1 MTERLATYRLQFR
14 DGMDFDRAAAL
25 VPYLADLGI
34 SHLYASPVFKARSGS
49 THGYDVTDHG
59 MMDPVLGGEDGWDRL
74 TAALRR
80 HGLGLLLDI
89 VPNHMAVSTENPW
102 WDDVLTWGRDSRW
115 AAHFDI
121 DWSAGPLLLPVLGEP
136 YGEALAAGA
145 FELRVVRQRGSL
157 EYGYHDHALPLTPPS
172 YAAVLGAA
180 APELARLFATAGPDA
195 GAATAM
201 AALRA
206 ALADVA
212 TRGPIEDTV
221 AAVNADAER
230 LHALHEA
237 QPWRLGHWRLARE
250 MLPYRRFFEISDL
263 VGVRVEDPAV
273 FKDVHARALAMLADG
288 TVDGLRI
295 DHIDGLADP
304 KGYLEA
310 LRDAAGA
317 PYVVVEKILMPGETL
332 PAEWPTAG
340 TTGYELGRLLCAVQ
354 IDPAS
359 RQAMTEAWTGFTG
372 ESPDFTAA
380 VAGAKRRILV
390 VNLAGELEG
399 LVGLAHRIAAAH
411 RATRDLGRDSL
422 RTALVELLVE
432 LPVYRSY
439 ADAAGCSAD
448 DAGMLAAAA
457 ERAGNHPFI
466 EDRRPLDFLI
476 GLVAGTV
483 ETAADAPRAEFVRR
497 FQQASG
503 PAMAKAVEDTTFYRF
518 NRLIALNEVGSE
530 PEPFGMSVADFH
542 AEVAERLRTQQHALS
557 ATATHDTKRGE
568 DARLRIAM
576 IAQQPERWRDD
587 VGRWHAATADL
598 RTTGPG
604 GAPMP
609 DPNDEWLFYQSLLG
623 AWPEDF
629 EPGDQAARDALSR
642 RLEAFMVK
650 ALREAK
656 RHTTWTAPDAGYEEA
671 TSRFV
676 RGVLGRRDLL
686 ADMGAA
692 FAPLIAAGAVASL
705 AQLAL
710 KLTLPGIPDI
720 YQGTELWDLS
730 LVDPDNRRPVD
741 FESRSRILA
750 ELPSM
755 TPARPVDRW
764 RDGAPKLWLLHR
776 LLALRRAA
784 PALFRDGGYQP
795 VEVSGPAAGHLLA
808 FARHSAAAA
817 VIVVVPR
824 LPLRI
829 LREPSGP
836 ALSPAAIAGTRLGL
850 PDGLPRAALRD
861 WLGET
866 SVVAVDGQLDP
877 SESLHAFPVAVYVAG
892 DGVETLLRAATGP
905 LPPAFAEATSS

>member
-25 VPYLADLGI
+25 VPYFAELGI
-34 SHLYASPVFKARSGS
+34 SHLYASPAFKARSGS
-49 THGYDVTDHG
+49 THGYDVADHRE
-59 MMDPVLGGEDGWDRL
+59 MDSVLGGEDGWDRL

-115 AAHFDI
+115 AGHFDI

-145 FELRVVRQRGSL
+145 FELRVDRARGSL
-157 EYGYHDHALPLTPPS
+157 AFGYHDHSLPLTPPS

-180 APELARLFATAGPDA
+180 APELARQFATAGPDD

-201 AALRA
+201 AAQRA

-212 TRGPIEDTV
+212 TRRPIEDAV

-230 LHALHEA
+230 LHAVHEA

-273 FKDVHARALAMLADG
+273 FRDVHARALAMLADG
-288 TVDGLRI
+288 TIDGLRI

-304 KGYLEA
+304 KGYLEG

-332 PAEWPTAG
+332 PADWPTAG

-354 IDPAS
+354 IDPGS
-359 RQAMTEAWTGFTG
+359 RQAMTETWTGFTG
-372 ESPDFTAA
+372 ESPDFSAA
-380 VAGAKRRILV
+380 VAGAKRRILM
-390 VNLAGELEG
+390 VNLAGEMEG
-399 LVGLAHRIAAAH
+399 LVGLARRIAAAH

-457 ERAGNHPFI
+457 ERAGRHPFI

-476 GLVAGTV
+476 GLIAGTV

-518 NRLIALNEVGSE
+518 NRLIAQNEVGSE
-530 PEPFGMSVADFH
+530 PEPFGMAVADFH
-542 AEVAERLRTQQHALS
+542 AAVAERLRTQPDAMS

-587 VGRWHAATADL
+587 VDRWHAATADL
-598 RTTGPG
+598 RTAGPNG
-604 GAPMP
+604 KQAP

-629 EPGDQAARDALSR
+629 SPGDKAAGDALAG

-656 RHTTWTAPDAGYEEA
+656 RHTTWTAPDAGYEES

-676 RGVLGRRDLL
+676 RGVFGRVDLL
-686 ADMGAA
+686 KDMSRA
-692 FAPLIAAGAVASL
+692 FAPLIAAGATASL

-720 YQGTELWDLS
+720 YQGTELWDLA

-741 FESRSRILA
+741 FERRRRILG
-750 ELPSM
+750 ELPSL
-755 TPARPVDRW
+755 TAARALDRW
-764 RDGAPKLWLLHR
+764 REGTPKLWLLHR
-776 LLALRRAA
+776 LLALRRAV
-784 PALFRDGGYQP
+784 PELFRDGDYQP
-795 VEVSGPAAGHLLA
+795 LQVSGPATGHLLA
-808 FARHSAAAA
+808 FARRSAAAA
-817 VIVVVPR
+817 AIVVVPR

-829 LREPSGP
+829 LGEPGAP
-836 ALSPAAIAGTRLGL
+836 ALAPAAIAGTRLAL
-850 PDGLPRAALRD
+850 PDGTPAAALRD
-861 WLGET
+861 WLREEPVPAAGGE
-866 SVVAVDGQLDP
+866 LDP
-877 SESLHAFPVAVYVAG
+877 SNALLGFPVAVYIA
-892 DGVETLLRAATGP
+892 R
-905 LPPAFAEATSS
+905 